1 MLNRIQLGKEGEKL
15 ARIFLNKLGYNIV
28 DHNFRCRYG
37 EIDLILRRDRA
48 FHFVEVKY
56 RRTLEYGLPQE
67 AVNRRKQHKVH
78 SVALLWLRKR
88 HLPMD
93 SEIHFDVLAISADKE
108 STKYEYIEDAF

>member
-1 MLNRIQLGKEGEKL
+1 MINKIQIGKKGEEL
-15 ARIFLNKLGYNIV
+15 ARKFLNKKGFNII

-37 EIDLILRRDRA
+37 EIDLVLRKDRA

-67 AVNRRKQHKVH
+67 SVDKRKQKKIQ

-88 HLPMD
+88 HLPLD
-93 SEIHFDVLAISADKE
+93 TEIHFDVLAINHSGDGID
-108 STKYEYIEDAF
+108 YEYIEDAF